1 MATILLY
8 GDTIRYPALRH
19 EVPLEIMDP
28 FLFVARDGQ
37 ALVLTN
43 SLEAERI
50 SRVLPDA
57 ELLVIDE
64 LGFYELLGDGMPRD
78 EAELE
83 TATRAV
89 RRWGI
94 RDAAVAADLPVALAD
109 RLRDAGIRVEVDAG
123 TVGGRRRVKN
133 LAELAGIRRAL
144 RAAEAGM
151 AAAETL
157 IRGADRD
164 DGNMNFRARL
174 TKSDAAGGGLF
185 ERG

>member
-64 LGFYELLGDGMPRD
+64 LGLRALGR
-78 EAELE
+78 
-83 TATRAV
+83 
-89 RRWGI
+89 
-94 RDAAVAADLPVALAD
+94 RDAA
-109 RLRDAGIRVEVDAG
+109 
-123 TVGGRRRVKN
+123 
-133 LAELAGIRRAL
+133 
-144 RAAEAGM
+144 
-151 AAAETL
+151 
-157 IRGADRD
+157 
-164 DGNMNFRARL
+164 
-174 TKSDAAGGGLF
+174 
-185 ERG
+185 